1 MLGPII
7 SLTDLVN
14 LSAKNSKQKRLNL
27 KEKVELIEDHGWNG
41 YEIDELAKKYQIA
54 NAAIFR
60 ILREK
65 QSILKTFQKASK
77 TKAKKVNFKIDTRYK
92 IRHVYKR
99 PNLL

>member
-14 LSAKNSKQKRLNL
+14 LSAKNSKQKRLDL

-54 NAAIFR
+54 NSAIFR

-65 QSILKTFQKASK
+65 QSILKTFQRASK
-77 TKAKKVNFKIDTRYK
+77 IKAKKVNLKLDGIFK
-92 IRHVYKR
+92 
-99 PNLL
+99 N